1 MKKDP
6 SIHIKRSDF
15 KKILRKLEVKGF
27 PTAEFFKLAADKAV
41 NSRIVVVS
49 NKQVDKQVKKI
60 LLATKGDAN
69 LAADILYSV
78 RIKLGHRG
86 IRKISQ
92 FNVRDWDFC
101 KKLAEVC
108 NSFCEEFGFENIR
121 EGFITYMEIGIKITT
136 SSRNLLT
143 KLISMSEVI
152 TEYYGTL
159 LDLKEDTKPRVTK
172 SIHDYYVRCIASN
185 TGITEN
191 YTDQPAKYIH
201 FFNLRKFLEEK
212 DWGYEGFIDAQFEA
226 LSFCN
231 GIPPLETLYG
241 DKAIERYNKW
251 LYKNSATTS
260 IPRVSGSLWDSI
272 KDK

>member
-6 SIHIKRSDF
+6 SIHIKQSDF
-15 KKILRKLEVKGF
+15 RRILRKLEVKGF
-27 PTAEFFKLAADKAV
+27 PTAEFFKLASNKAV
-41 NSRIVVVS
+41 NTRIVVVS
-49 NKQVDKQVKKI
+49 NNRIDKQVKKI

-78 RIKLGHRG
+78 RIKIGHRG

-92 FNVRDWDFC
+92 SNIRDWDLC

-108 NSFCEEFGFENIR
+108 NSFCEEFGFENVR
-121 EGFITYMEIGIKITT
+121 EGFITYMETGLQNITST
-136 SSRNLLT
+136 RNILN
-143 KLISMSEVI
+143 KLISMSEFI
-152 TEYYGTL
+152 TETYGTK
-159 LDLKEDTKPRVTK
+159 LDLKEDTNPRLTK
-172 SIHDYYVRCIASN
+172 AIHDYYVRSIASN

-191 YTDQPAKYIH
+191 YTEQSSKYIH
-201 FFNLRKFLEEK
+201 FFRLRNFLEERGW
-212 DWGYEGFIDAQFEA
+212 DYEKFIDAQFEA
-226 LSFCN
+226 LAFCN

-251 LYKNSATTS
+251 LYKNNNSTS
-260 IPRVSGSLWDSI
+260 IPKVSGSLWDSI